1 MAKSAVAK
9 RGAGRGQS
17 KAPAAPPAKKPR
29 KATRDVENVDPKGDA
44 CMKKA
49 KLSGPRSSEEAKK
62 SREEV
67 LKPVFV
73 DMANVTP
80 EQDAEKD
87 KLQWVAPRLTESPS
101 KNADAITQATP
112 ADPVLQKVLI
122 VQNAFEDDKQ
132 NEFLELPA
140 HVREMLRIAVP
151 TALGNGSA
159 ADERHDMLIK
169 MVDTIGDY
177 LQQAMERCEDQ
188 AKKEEEVVQATQISK
203 EQQACNLAALKATL
217 EEKILLVKEKDRNLS
232 NAEQAVSDAK
242 ATVPQQEVEELDA
255 ELQKTRSERDQY
267 QKVITSSFD
276 VLKACDWSS
285 SAEQK
290 KGEKKLFGPL
300 NTLVKQLGADPS
312 LVEAASNALAKNPSQ
327 RGDFDVMVVGQLEAV
342 LRQPLTVLD
351 EQIQQQETVK
361 QQKAA
366 QMQECTA
373 TVALMEQQLSSC
385 HEELA
390 VCKKEQKDLEHR
402 IEELMSTAKDSD
414 QKLEQARTAHD
425 AKVSLLEEANKSL
438 AAFRFLHERRITPLP
453 EPAAEMP
460 STVTEEPSKES
471 PVENACADALMS
483 TAEMSSTVA
492 EEPSQ
497 EIPAEIASADA
508 TTSPVEML
516 STSIEETSKKIPA
529 EIACATDPMPSA
541 DMLSTF
547 TEEPSKEI
555 PAEIPCATDPTP
567 PAETSSTF
575 IEEPSKETPAEIT
588 CATAAMPLAEMS
600 STFIEEP
607 SNEVP
612 EEIAC
617 ATAPMPSAE
626 TTSAFMEEV
635 PKEIPVESAC
645 VDAPMPPAEMLSTF
659 TEEPSE
665 EISAESTCDDAPMSA
680 ENAECREA
688 AVESASDEAAEDISM
703 LPAGEEVPVHEADV
717 EDATEECAEEADLS
731 LEKADPCW
739 EFVEG
744 LEPGSDPFSDKKSS
758 SSDPSILKEEC
769 RNLDAVAVTT
779 EGRIKFSLP
788 PRNEWVPPRGD
799 EDGFGTWVWKGHDE
813 DKTTQEQ

>member
-508 TTSPVEML
+508 TTSP
-516 STSIEETSKKIPA
+516 
-529 EIACATDPMPSA
+529 A